1 MGAAG
6 RARSRVLNLLN
17 QLYMYSVSAESADSA
32 DMLCLHADEELLDV
46 TDAFRALRDGIPT
59 SDPDIESRRDIY
71 AVREVPGPH
80 PAMGRPKRVR

>member
-1 MGAAG
+1 MIWPSKQLDF
-6 RARSRVLNLLN
+6 SRRYIVAIRNLRN
-17 QLYMYSVSAESADSA
+17 
-32 DMLCLHADEELLDV
+32 ADEELLDV